1 MAKHPSLIQEAL
13 RRFDGLKA
21 FGESRHALKAA
32 QRDALRAQGQPVA
45 WSHST
50 GKIHSLGTADT
61 YKRQVLDYCA
71 WARATYGIRH
81 LADLDTRSSELAHA
95 WLRLQLAERKSPH
108 TIQMQRSALRMF
120 HADRA
125 LGADVKIPRRRREAI
140 TRSRG
145 ETAADRRIDPQK
157 YHSLIAFLHATG
169 LRRREVASL
178 RVGQVD
184 AADGRAMS
192 VWIPN
197 GKGGKARTVIVLFG
211 AEEAVRAAIAGKNPD
226 EKVFA
231 TIPVALDV
239 HACRRS
245 YAQALYKAL
254 SGRPLPPARGRLP
267 PGSYDRAAVE
277 MVSWSLGHRRTDV
290 VLRHYLR

>member
-1 MAKHPSLIQEAL
+1 MAKHPSLIREAL

-21 FGESRHALKAA
+21 FGESRHALKAE
-32 QRDALRAQGQPVA
+32 QRDELRAAGATIA

-71 WARATYGIRH
+71 WAREMHGVRH
-81 LADLDTRSSELAHA
+81 LANLDNRAAELAAA
-95 WLRLQLAERKSPH
+95 WLSQQLAEHKSPH
-108 TIQMQRSALRMF
+108 TVQMQRFALRMF

-125 LGADVKIPRRRREAI
+125 LGTDVAIPSRRREAI

-145 ETAADRRIDPQK
+145 ETAADRRIDPARW
-157 YHSLIAFLHATG
+157 HALIAFLHATG
-169 LRRREVASL
+169 LSRREVASL
-178 RVGQVD
+178 RVSQVD
-184 AADGRAMS
+184 DAEGRALS
-192 VWIPN
+192 IWVPN

-211 AEEAVRAAIAGKNPD
+211 AEDAVRQAIAGKQPED
-226 EKVFA
+226 KVFER
-231 TIPVALDV
+231 IPVVLDV

-245 YAQALYKAL
+245 YAQALYQAL
-254 SGRPLPPARGRLP
+254 SGRPLPPATGRLP

>member
-13 RRFDGLKA
+13 RRFDRLKA

-71 WARATYGIRH
+71 WARESFGVRR
-81 LADLDTRSSELAHA
+81 LADLDARAAELAAA
-95 WLRLQLAERKSPH
+95 WLTRQLAQSKSPH
-108 TIQMQRSALRMF
+108 TVQMQRSALRLF

-125 LGADVKIPRRRREAI
+125 LGADVPIPRRRREAI

-145 ETAADRRIDPQK
+145 ETAADRRINQQR
-157 YHSLIAFLHATG
+157 HHALIAFLHATG

-178 RVGQVD
+178 RAGQVD

-192 VWIPN
+192 VWVPN

-211 AEEAVRAAIAGKNPD
+211 AEEAVRQAIAGKRPD
-226 EKVFA
+226 EKVFER
-231 TIPVALDV
+231 IPGALDV

-245 YAQALYKAL
+245 YAQALYQAL

-267 PGSYDRAAVE
+267 PGSYDREAVE
-277 MVSWSLGHRRTDV
+277 TVSWSLGHRRTDV